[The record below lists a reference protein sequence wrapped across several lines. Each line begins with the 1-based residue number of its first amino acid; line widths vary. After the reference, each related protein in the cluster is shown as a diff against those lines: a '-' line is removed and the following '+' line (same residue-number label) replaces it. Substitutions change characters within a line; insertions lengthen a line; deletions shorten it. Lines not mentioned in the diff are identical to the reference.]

1 MFAPF
6 FKSWLANIAQTI
18 ITFFTFADIRLWN
31 VDNLYFLDIILF
43 FCEKVERSFYIK
55 LCVLYFIHQT
65 CFFIFFVENCKDIET
80 FFYILW
86 WLAEVEGF
94 FQWCVLFHAYSCR
107 MWVSIVVCT
116 HEFIHSV
123 VHGIFTVYTR
133 IKKFYSLVLLFEGV
147 KMCNIAIVCEYR
159 AYCCCYLRR
168 SATLYAFIS
177 WYAVEILCIHF

>member
-6 FKSWLANIAQTI
+6 LKSWLANIAQTI
-18 ITFFTFADIRLWN
+18 ITFFYFCRHSFVECWQFVLSWYNTFLLWKSREN
-31 VDNLYFLDIILF
+31 FLHKVACFVFHTSDLF
-43 FCEKVERSFYIK
+43 
-55 LCVLYFIHQT
+55 L
-65 CFFIFFVENCKDIET
+65 FFVENCKDIET

-94 FQWCVLFHAYSCR
+94 FQWCVLFHAYSYR

-133 IKKFYSLVLLFEGV
+133 IKNFCSLVLLFEGV